1 MEILYPICA
10 GMDVHRDTVVTSI
23 RWLNERGREQVETR
37 TFGTFYDQLVELAEW
52 LNERGVGAAGL
63 ESTGV
68 YWKPVVRVLQERSPK
83 IVVWLVNPAEVKQV
97 PGRKTDVSDS
107 QWLSKLV
114 MHGLVSPSF
123 LPSAEQEELRKLAR
137 FRTKLITE
145 RTVCKNRIV
154 REMESA
160 GIKLPSVC
168 SDPLGVSALAMLA
181 ALLEGTKMPA
191 EIAQLA
197 RGQLRS
203 KLSELERAVCGSFSE
218 ASKIILRMLLERLRQ
233 VEHDLAAIDGHIQ
246 KLMER
251 HRPEVDLLMGV
262 PGLDRVAIA
271 AILAEIGTDMSVF
284 KSADHLS
291 AWAGLAPG
299 SCESAGKAKHAPA
312 RKGDKYLR
320 TILVQAAWP
329 AIRTRDCPW
338 GQTFRR
344 LRVRCGEMRARIAI
358 ARKMLVAIY
367 YILRDGTPY
376 KPQAPLPPSPEKQ
389 RRLVQRYTEQ
399 LAALGYQVALVPAAA
414 PAA

>member
-1 MEILYPICA
+1 MEILYTICA
-10 GMDVHRDTVVTSI
+10 GLDVHRDTVVTSI
-23 RWLNERGREQVETR
+23 RWINERGREQVETR
-37 TFGTFYDQLVELAEW
+37 TFGTFHDQLVEMAKW
-52 LNERGVGAAGL
+52 LDERSVGAAGL

-68 YWKPVVRVLQERSPK
+68 YWKPVVRALQEHSPGA
-83 IVVWLVNPAEVKQV
+83 VVWLVNPAEVKKV
-97 PGRKTDVSDS
+97 PGRKTDVNDS

-137 FRTKLITE
+137 FRTKLINE
-145 RTVCKNRIV
+145 RTAYKNRIV
-154 REMESA
+154 REMEAA

-168 SDPLGVSALAMLA
+168 SDPLGVSAQAMLT
-181 ALLEGTKMPA
+181 ALLEGTKTPA

-203 KLSELERAVCGSFSE
+203 KLPELERALRGSFSD
-218 ASKIILRMLLERLRQ
+218 ASKIILRMLLEKLRH
-233 VEHDLAAIDGHIQ
+233 VEENLAVLDGHIQ
-246 KLMER
+246 KLMAR
-251 HRPEVDLLMGV
+251 YQPEVDLLMEV

-299 SCESAGKAKHAPA
+299 SCESAGKPKHVPT

-329 AIRTRDCPW
+329 AIRTRDCHW
-338 GQTFRR
+338 GQTYRK
-344 LRVRCGEMRARIAI
+344 LRVRCGDMRARVAI

-376 KPQAPLPPSPEKQ
+376 KPPAPLPPSPEKQ
-389 RRLVQRYTEQ
+389 RRMVERYTAE
-399 LAALGYQVALVPAAA
+399 LAALGYQVALIPVAAS
-414 PAA
+414 AA